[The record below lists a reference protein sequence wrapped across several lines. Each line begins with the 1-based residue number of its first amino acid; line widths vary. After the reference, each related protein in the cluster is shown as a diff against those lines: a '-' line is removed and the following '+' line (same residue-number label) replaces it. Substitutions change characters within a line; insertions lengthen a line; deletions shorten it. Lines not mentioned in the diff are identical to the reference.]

1 MTHHDSAENQDPTL
15 YCVYVGG
22 PRDGFK
28 TGDLPALLSGKKL
41 TGAVSRVPLSQPAQ
55 FSLYA
60 VYVCTSD
67 AQVNGFWEFSYVGL
81 EGPNGEQLVA
91 AVQPGSGAS
100 ASALS
105 APTTGALA

>member
-1 MTHHDSAENQDPTL
+1 MSVAGGILGSGDKDDSRAKGARDTNLMEEGHMTHPNSAKNQDPTL
-15 YCVYVGG
+15 DCAYVGG

-67 AQVNGFWEFSYVGL
+67 AQV
-81 EGPNGEQLVA
+81 
-91 AVQPGSGAS
+91 
-100 ASALS
+100 
-105 APTTGALA
+105 

>member
-1 MTHHDSAENQDPTL
+1 MTHHDSAKNQDPTL

-22 PRDGFK
+22 PRDGLK
-28 TGDLPALLSGKKL
+28 TGDLPALMSGKKL

-60 VYVCTSD
+60 VYVCTGD
-67 AQVNGFWEFSYVGL
+67 AQVNGFWEFGYVGL

-105 APTTGALA
+105 APTAGALA